1 VGSVFRRLLIWLVS
15 LTLVAAAFMLYRRLS
30 RSENVDFAVDDQYS
44 QYVVDTNNNQ
54 SGADAG
60 IIGGVGVNTLKM
72 ARWTDSSD
80 DRTVRRV
87 FGFAEL
93 LHKNGDQ
100 WAIEKP
106 YMNVFRPD
114 ADFFITAD
122 HGRVTVENDADTTSP
137 KDARLQG
144 NVVIRILTKNTG
156 SGGDLC
162 IYLDDISFMGEQ
174 SKFSTDGPVRF
185 VSQHAFML
193 GKGLRFVYNGSSG
206 RLEFLR
212 LTHIESLRF
221 TNSKRTLFAH
231 DSAQANHESRKP
243 AHTQPLRKTEQ
254 KKGIHYRCLLSGNVV
269 IDAPEQL
276 IFARDELAI
285 NDIYQPQSGSQTV
298 AESAAHGANNA
309 VQPAAPNE
317 PTKTADVTTT
327 GRLAPEFVEQPNDIF
342 VNCDNGI
349 LIVPSDSDMSVES
362 FDAFKTGHTT
372 RDAIRAVDSRRNTER
387 TRLTAKK
394 IDYTVSSGDTT
405 AVGPLELVF
414 YPNDVAVN
422 EVNRPQKSTTVP
434 VTVTAQKQ
442 AVFRAAANQVTLRG
456 DCKCVMTRTDSN
468 ATHQYTLSAPVL
480 TVDLLTGADRTAAAP
495 GLELKHITAAGG
507 PVHLATVETNG
518 TKRLGAAELK
528 CSKFEYDTAEQVYMA
543 TGPGVIKIDNS
554 AISQP
559 NDTQNGYTLKKRCWA
574 MVRDFATLKYY
585 CSTRRIVADAEPNKT
600 LNIGY
605 VPIVNDKPAQAI
617 VATAAHVEILLQQ
630 ISQGRSELSTLW
642 ATGGIT
648 YEDQDKSFAG
658 SELFYDNNKTLVTVR
673 GDRTWPCLFNGVSVD
688 NIEYDLKT
696 GRVNAQVMGPG
707 ILPIGQ

>member
-15 LTLVAAAFMLYRRLS
+15 LTLIAAAFMLYRRLS
-30 RSENVDFAVDDQYS
+30 KSENVDFAVDDQYS

-60 IIGGVGVNTLKM
+60 IIGGVGINTLKM

-122 HGRVTVENDADTTSP
+122 HGQVTVENDADTTSP

-156 SGGDLC
+156 SGGDFC

-174 SKFSTDGPVRF
+174 SKFSTDGHVRF
-185 VSQHAFML
+185 VSKHAFML
-193 GKGLRFVYNGSSG
+193 GTGLCFVYNGSSG
-206 RLEFLR
+206 QLEFLR
-212 LTHIESLRF
+212 LTQIDSLRF
-221 TNSKRTLFAH
+221 SDSKKRLFAH
-231 DSAQANHESRKP
+231 DKPQANHESRKP
-243 AHTQPLRKTEQ
+243 AHTQPLRKTKQ
-254 KKGIHYRCLLSGNVV
+254 KKDIHYRCLLSGNVV

-285 NDIYQPQSGSQTV
+285 NDIYQPESGS
-298 AESAAHGANNA
+298 EISPKSAAPGANNT

-317 PTKTADVTTT
+317 PNVTTT
-327 GRLAPEFVEQPNDIF
+327 SRLTPEFIEQPNDIF
-342 VNCDNGI
+342 VACDNGI
-349 LIVPSDSDMSVES
+349 LIVPSDSDMSLES
-362 FDAFKTGHTT
+362 FNASKTGDTT
-372 RDAIRAVDSRRNTER
+372 RDAMHAVDSHRDTER
-387 TRLTAKK
+387 TKLTAKK
-394 IDYTVSSGDTT
+394 IDYIVSSGDTT

-422 EVNRPQKSTTVP
+422 EVNRPQKSATLP

-442 AVFRAAANQVTLRG
+442 AFFHAGANRVTLQG

-468 ATHQYTLSAPVL
+468 TTHQYTLSAPVL
-480 TVDLLTGADRTAAAP
+480 TVDLLTGTSQAAATP

-507 PVHLATVETNG
+507 TVHLATVNTNG

-559 NDTQNGYTLKKRCWA
+559 NDTQNGYSLKKRCWA
-574 MVRDFATLKYY
+574 MIRDFATLKYY
-585 CSTRRIVADAEPNKT
+585 YSNRRILADAEPNKV

-605 VPIVNDKPAQAI
+605 VPILHDKPAQAI
-617 VATAAHVEILLQQ
+617 VATAARVEILLQQ

-648 YEDQDKSFAG
+648 YEDQDKTFAG

-696 GRVNAQVMGPG
+696 GRVNAQVIGPG